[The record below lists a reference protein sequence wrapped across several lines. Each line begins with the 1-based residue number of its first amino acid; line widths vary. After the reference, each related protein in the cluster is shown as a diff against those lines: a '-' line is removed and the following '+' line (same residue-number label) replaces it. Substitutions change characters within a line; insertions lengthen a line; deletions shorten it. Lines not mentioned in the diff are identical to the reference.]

1 MTMAQETLVAVFD
14 TAADAQAAVHA
25 LAGAGVAPA
34 DIERHAQH
42 ALRAQVSPP
51 ATTASRGG
59 FWGALFGGETTT
71 EQNTVYDRTVQSGG
85 DVVTVVLHDSAR
97 DGDRVMTILERFGPV
112 DVNARAA
119 SYRTAAATPTAAMP
133 RPTGSDEIM
142 QLSEETLAVGKR
154 EVDRGTTRVHR
165 FVRTEAVEQSVTLR
179 DETVSVERRLV
190 AAGVAAGPDAFTDR
204 VIEMTESDE
213 VAVVAKTARVREE
226 IVLHKDV
233 VERTETVRDTL
244 RREELEIQ
252 KVPGT
257 AAPSTGTV
265 GPPSTGKP
273 RI

>member
-1 MTMAQETLVAVFD
+1 MTMAEETLVAVFD
-14 TAADAQAAVHA
+14 TVADAQAAVHA

-42 ALRAQVSPP
+42 ALRAHVSPP
-51 ATTASRGG
+51 ATIASRGG

-119 SYRTAAATPTAAMP
+119 SYRTAAATPTAAT
-133 RPTGSDEIM
+133 PTGSNEIM

-165 FVRTEAVEQSVTLR
+165 FVRTEAVEQSITLR
-179 DETVSVERRLV
+179 DETVSVARRPV
-190 AAGVAAGPDAFTDR
+190 AAGVVAGPDAFTDR

>member
-1 MTMAQETLVAVFD
+1 MTMAEETLVAVFD
-14 TAADAQAAVHA
+14 TTADAQAAVHA
-25 LAGAGVAPA
+25 LADAGVAPA

-42 ALRAQVSPP
+42 ALRARASPP
-51 ATTASRGG
+51 ATTASTGG
-59 FWGALFGGETTT
+59 FWGSLFGGETTT
-71 EQNTVYDRTVQSGG
+71 DQNMVYDRTVQSGG

-119 SYRTAAATPTAAMP
+119 AYRTAATAATP
-133 RPTGSDEIM
+133 RPAGSDEII
-142 QLSEETLAVGKR
+142 QLSEETLAIGKR

-165 FVRTEAVEQSVTLR
+165 FVRTEAVEESITLR
-179 DETVSVERRLV
+179 DETVSVARRPV
-190 AAGVAAGPDAFTDR
+190 AAGVVVGPDAFTDR